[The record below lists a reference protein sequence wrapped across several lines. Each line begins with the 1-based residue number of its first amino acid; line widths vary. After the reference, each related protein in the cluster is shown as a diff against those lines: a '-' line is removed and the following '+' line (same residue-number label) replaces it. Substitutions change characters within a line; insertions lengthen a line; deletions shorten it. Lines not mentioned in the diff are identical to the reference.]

1 MPTRSASFIWLLE
14 AETQV
19 FELSS
24 FVLLTVLFLDTLQLI
39 VNTNTD
45 LNVIDGKGQT
55 PLHISTKYGFTNN
68 VSLLCKHNAM
78 LHIQVSSSTVV
89 NLIVLNYDQDQ
100 EGHTVYHLAA
110 SQGRTEILSILLEA
124 LSAENK
130 EQ

>member
-24 FVLLTVLFLDTLQLI
+24 IVLLTVLFVDTLQLI

-55 PLHISTKYGFTNN
+55 PLHISTKYGFTSN

-78 LHIQVSSSTVV
+78 LHIQVSSST
-89 NLIVLNYDQDQ
+89 LLVLNVVQDQ

-124 LSAENK
+124 LSADNR